1 MKKNIQMVD
10 LHSQYEKV
18 QDEMDKAIRS
28 VIDSA
33 AFVKGPKVTEFQ
45 THLEQYLGVRHVIPV
60 ANGTEAIQIALMALG
75 LQPGDEVITPTFTFI
90 ATAEVVALLGLKPVV
105 VDVDP
110 DTFCMT
116 AQQVAKA
123 ITPKTKAIVPVNL
136 FGQNAPL
143 EDLKA
148 LADEH
153 HLFLVEDACQSMG
166 SHYIFRDG
174 SRVSSGTVGIM
185 GCTSSFLPRILVA
198 TATEAPSL
206 PTTTCWRRRHE
217 ASLITV

>member
-75 LQPGDEVITPTFTFI
+75 L
-90 ATAEVVALLGLKPVV
+90 A
-105 VDVDP
+105 
-110 DTFCMT
+110 
-116 AQQVAKA
+116 
-123 ITPKTKAIVPVNL
+123 
-136 FGQNAPL
+136 
-143 EDLKA
+143 
-148 LADEH
+148 
-153 HLFLVEDACQSMG
+153 
-166 SHYIFRDG
+166 
-174 SRVSSGTVGIM
+174 
-185 GCTSSFLPRILVA
+185 
-198 TATEAPSL
+198 
-206 PTTTCWRRRHE
+206 W
-217 ASLITV
+217 